1 MVKTRDSFF
10 PPFVLGTLERLDQ
23 VGTRGFSPPPCPPT
37 LFFVSVLVGAMTLV
51 PFAAVCADPCL
62 PCLRSST
69 SFLRLPPQARV
80 AVTSLFAPQPANAA
94 GTPTSPGTSPSS
106 SDEPQEELERMVFAR
121 RAAARRREEE
131 KRKEEE
137 AEALEEDG
145 GDNVFVWAGKAVGGW
160 VGGLFGGGR
169 GKEEAGNEV
178 ERMRAPSLL
187 MEEKEVAESIAAGE
201 GEAGKEGGAW
211 GVFSFF
217 FPLPRPPRRPLSPIL
232 PPEKERRAWKA
243 ATGKAKRRCL
253 RSRPPLQPRRE
264 TFRDCLPEKWLS
276 MGGSRGAWEWT
287 VVAQGPPELSGLP
300 SRPPFLPPQD
310 WYLARAS
317 EKMAPISP
325 TSPPIPSYWEDKAG
339 EEGEE
344 GTSLASA
351 GSRLL
356 LQDAGG
362 LGFLVRGLTIT
373 SPPNPDRAQ
382 ALETLCRLL
391 RPRTKAPPGASTS
404 PSSGASS
411 FSGKGGDVE
420 EGNDRGRTPY
430 DSDGEGE
437 WGESEDEPNEES
449 SPGGVVMAAL
459 TEDKDME
466 LALIR
471 VLLSLV
477 EEPLGISV
485 SRLTGLGRSH
495 SSIEELRCQRAAI
508 YLLYTM
514 CLASERAIEALQTE
528 GRLIPALQQILRERL
543 FEEGPMSVYHTI
555 HKLLSIVGYH
565 EWKPRQAGQKGLR
578 ILSLDGGGTRGVM
591 TIALLSHLI
600 EATGKEV
607 HELFDI
613 ICGNSTGGI
622 LAALFAVKATKVK
635 EAGRLYDEL
644 IKKIFNKS
652 PAPLAYSNLV
662 LRTAQYNENVWED
675 VLKVL
680 IGETLLIDTMGGPQG
695 LNTPKFFVLSSV
707 LSCNPAKLF
716 MWRNYNYRR
725 AQRSRY
731 EGDFRAKVRE
741 AIRATTAAPTYFYPL
756 VRGGM
761 VHSDGA
767 LLANN
772 PTAIA
777 IHEAK
782 IIYPN
787 VPIEAV
793 VSVGTGNV
801 LEPQPVEGFGWAPI
815 FNQIINSCHT
825 SITVNFTPFPF
836 FILPRSLRFSVSAT
850 NTEAVHDSLADFLPQ
865 DRYYRFNPNIENVSI
880 DEVGIRPEKLAYLKA
895 TAKEYFQDPRNKERL
910 DQLIKL
916 LQPKKS
922 TRSPL
927 ASTSSGPSS
936 SPSSSPTAASSRAQS
951 TPTEGRK
958 SSTATTS
965 RAMSSKKAS
974 SLSASPKSPPNGTP
988 SSSSSTNLPSSTS
1001 SSTPSSFGKPT
1012 RSSQSSNPRTAAV

>member
-1 MVKTRDSFF
+1 M
-10 PPFVLGTLERLDQ
+10 
-23 VGTRGFSPPPCPPT
+23 
-37 LFFVSVLVGAMTLV
+37 
-51 PFAAVCADPCL
+51 
-62 PCLRSST
+62 
-69 SFLRLPPQARV
+69 
-80 AVTSLFAPQPANAA
+80 
-94 GTPTSPGTSPSS
+94 
-106 SDEPQEELERMVFAR
+106 
-121 RAAARRREEE
+121 
-131 KRKEEE
+131 
-137 AEALEEDG
+137 
-145 GDNVFVWAGKAVGGW
+145 
-160 VGGLFGGGR
+160 
-169 GKEEAGNEV
+169 
-178 ERMRAPSLL
+178 
-187 MEEKEVAESIAAGE
+187 
-201 GEAGKEGGAW
+201 
-211 GVFSFF
+211 
-217 FPLPRPPRRPLSPIL
+217 
-232 PPEKERRAWKA
+232 
-243 ATGKAKRRCL
+243 
-253 RSRPPLQPRRE
+253 
-264 TFRDCLPEKWLS
+264 
-276 MGGSRGAWEWT
+276 
-287 VVAQGPPELSGLP
+287 
-300 SRPPFLPPQD
+300 
-310 WYLARAS
+310 
-317 EKMAPISP
+317 
-325 TSPPIPSYWEDKAG
+325 
-339 EEGEE
+339 
-344 GTSLASA
+344 
-351 GSRLL
+351 
-356 LQDAGG
+356 
-362 LGFLVRGLTIT
+362 T
-373 SPPNPDRAQ
+373 SPPNSDRAQ

-391 RPRTKAPPGASTS
+391 RPRTKAPPGASAS
-404 PSSGASS
+404 PSFGASS
-411 FSGKGGDVE
+411 SPGKGGDVE
-420 EGNDRGRTPY
+420 EGNNRGRTPY

-613 ICGNSTGGI
+613 ICGTSTGGI

-815 FNQIINSCHT
+815 FNQIINS
-825 SITVNFTPFPF
+825 
-836 FILPRSLRFSVSAT
+836 AT

-880 DEVGIRPEKLAYLKA
+880 DEIRPEKLAYLKA

-910 DQLIKL
+910 DQC
-916 LQPKKS
+916 
-922 TRSPL
+922 RFF
-927 ASTSSGPSS
+927 
-936 SPSSSPTAASSRAQS
+936 
-951 TPTEGRK
+951 K
-958 SSTATTS
+958 SSVHPH
-965 RAMSSKKAS
+965 RRQKVQ
-974 SLSASPKSPPNGTP
+974 
-988 SSSSSTNLPSSTS
+988 
-1001 SSTPSSFGKPT
+1001 
-1012 RSSQSSNPRTAAV
+1012 RCDYE